1 MSASESSPAT
11 TVYRG
16 LRDGHAYEIRARH
29 PFLEARAELVIDGVL
44 HEPVR
49 ERSRTPE
56 GTEGGDAADGIVVT
70 VQDGFSSAT
79 YQVRRPDGEGALHD
93 AERIVVRTAWR
104 GAGEVDVTDSLGMD
118 AQPLRPEPGSASAA
132 REERRAAHPLRFA
145 LVAAGG
151 RAAGFLL
158 PLLGIGALLSGVLRP
173 VRRWAAEA
181 TAPVREALAP
191 VGEAISAVREALFGW
206 IPDISLPALPLSL
219 PDLPD
224 LPGWVGDVLVPAVVV
239 LGAGAAAWRGVR
251 RRARRLEQAPQGGQ
265 ADGDGQTGEDEQ
277 RPDGFSSPMR

>member
-16 LRDGHAYEIRARH
+16 RRDGHEYEIRARH

-49 ERSRTPE
+49 ERSRTSEPSQDDE
-56 GTEGGDAADGIVVT
+56 DADGITVT
-70 VQDGFSSAT
+70 MQEGFSSAT
-79 YQVRRPDGEGALHD
+79 YQVRRPDEEGELHD

-104 GAGEVDVTDSLGMD
+104 GAGEVDVTDALGLD

-173 VRRWAAEA
+173 VRRWVAEV

-206 IPDISLPALPLSL
+206 IPDISLPAFGLSL

-239 LGAGAAAWRGVR
+239 LGAGAAAWHGVR
-251 RRARRLEQAPQGGQ
+251 RRARRLEQA
-265 ADGDGQTGEDEQ
+265 GEDEQ
-277 RPDGFSSPMR
+277 SPDDGSSSPMR